1 MTDEQLNEELRKG
14 KLHKAAGT
22 ALVLLGVAIA
32 LAGAIKGFSMP
43 LIIAGVIIFS
53 LGKAVQ
59 SKSKD
64 SASRQAFDTI
74 VPELVKAAF
83 EGVDFAPSVHLVDA
97 KASNI
102 LLPSHAYLSGSGYM
116 KGTYRGLPT
125 ELCNITLT
133 DVDEFQR
140 EETGMWE
147 KNERVVYTGQ
157 WMACETGQTL
167 TAGLTIWP
175 RDKLDKIFNSRAIKT
190 DNEVFNK
197 RFNLSC
203 NDEQAVLRFLTQSR
217 IERFL
222 ALADGVFTKFAVSL
236 HEDGKLYIAAHS
248 GRGFFDI
255 GKGKESSSAL
265 RQRFSSEL
273 KWFTDMIDIFRPL

>member
-1 MTDEQLNEELRKG
+1 MTDKQLDKKLRKG
-14 KLHKAAGT
+14 KLHKTAGT
-22 ALVLLGVAIA
+22 VLVLLGVAIA
-32 LAGAIKGFSMP
+32 LAGAIKGVSIP
-43 LIIAGVIIFS
+43 QIIAGTIILS

-59 SKSKD
+59 GKSKD
-64 SASRQAFDTI
+64 SVSRQAFDTI

-83 EGVDFAPSVHLVDA
+83 EDVDFAPSVHLVDA

-102 LLPSHAYLSGSGYM
+102 PLPSHVYLSSSGYM

-140 EETGMWE
+140 EEAGMWE
-147 KNERVVYTGQ
+147 QNERVVYNGQ

-175 RDKLDKIFNSRAIKT
+175 RDKLDKLFNSRAIKT